1 MPSTRYFDQCMSSRL
16 AKDGGES
23 VGHLK
28 PPSVQAVVCLRF
40 GGGGGAA
47 IAQLIEV
54 LGRGE
59 GERNQ
64 RKAVRGQED
73 RCFTVIRELPSRLTA
88 PGGRQIYPIHF

>member
-1 MPSTRYFDQCMSSRL
+1 MSEVWGRW
-16 AKDGGES
+16 
-23 VGHLK
+23 
-28 PPSVQAVVCLRF
+28 RR
-40 GGGGGAA
+40 GAA

-88 PGGRQIYPIHF
+88 PGGEADIPNTFLSGPSPLEFQTFSQP